1 MKEVNVNVV
10 LNDVPMGSMND
21 NMVPTGVTINGR
33 VYYELK
39 VFCKKYKN
47 HSESKVRRKLRLL
60 ERSNFA
66 LYVYRL
72 MNKLFVSEA
81 LLNLNLDSFKKSK
94 DIKGNY
100 LAYLSGFEWDFFG
113 CVRYAHKLQLNSVKE
128 RMERLGKKVATK
140 YKDNE
145 IRLFYTVEHN
155 PNLSGYHAH
164 FLLWLDADD
173 KTAIKQFT
181 ENSLRGNSDNQTVN
195 TFMERFNPN
204 EGGVAYILKE
214 INLNPD
220 GFDLIWKS

>member
-1 MKEVNVNVV
+1 MKEVNVNMV
-10 LNDVPMGSMND
+10 LNDVLMGSMND

-81 LLNLNLDSFKKSK
+81 LLSLNLDSLKKTK

-100 LAYLSGFEWDFFG
+100 LAYLSGFEWDYFG
-113 CVRYAHKLQLNSVKE
+113 CVRYAHQMQLNTVKM
-128 RMERLGKKVATK
+128 RMERLAKKLATK
-140 YKDNE
+140 FKQNE
-145 IRLFYTVEHN
+145 IRLFYTIERN
-155 PNLSGYHAH
+155 PDKDGYHAH
-164 FLLWLDADD
+164 FLLWTDADD
-173 KTAIKQFT
+173 KTAMKQFA
-181 ENSLRGNSDNQTVN
+181 ENSLRGKSDNQTVN
-195 TFMERFNPN
+195 TFMEPFNPD

-220 GFDLIWKS
+220 GYDLIWKL

>member
-21 NMVPTGVTINGR
+21 NIVPTGVTINGR

-39 VFCKKYKN
+39 VFCKRYKN
-47 HSESKVRRKLRLL
+47 HSESKVRRKMRFL

-66 LYVYRL
+66 MYFYRL

-81 LLNLNLDSFKKSK
+81 LLNFDVSSFKKTK

-100 LAYLSGFEWDFFG
+100 LAYISGFEWDYFG
-113 CVRYAHKLQLNSVKE
+113 CVRYAHKLQMNSVKI
-128 RMERLGKKVATK
+128 RMERLGKKLATK
-140 YKDNE
+140 YKENE
-145 IRLFYTVEHN
+145 IRLFYAVEQN
-155 PNLSGYHAH
+155 PDFSGYHAH
-164 FLLWLDADD
+164 FLLWSDSEN
-173 KTAIKQFT
+173 KTELKRFA
-181 ENSLRGNSDNQTVN
+181 ENSLRGKSNEQTVN
-195 TFMERFNPN
+195 TYLEPFNPE

-214 INLNPD
+214 IIWNPD

>member
-10 LNDVPMGSMND
+10 LNDAPMGSMND
-21 NMVPTGVTINGR
+21 NMVPTGLTINGR

-81 LLNLNLDSFKKSK
+81 LLKLNLDSFKKIK

-100 LAYLSGFEWDFFG
+100 LAYLSGFEWNYFG
-113 CVRYAHKLQLNSVKE
+113 CVRYAHKLQMNSIKI
-128 RMERLGKKVATK
+128 RMELLGKKLATK
-140 YKDNE
+140 YKENE
-145 IRLFYTVEHN
+145 IRLFYTIERK
-155 PNLSGYHAH
+155 PDESGYPAH
-164 FLLWLDADD
+164 FLLWSDSEKKVELKRFA
-173 KTAIKQFT
+173 
-181 ENSLRGNSDNQTVN
+181 ENGLRGKSDVQTVN
-195 TFMERFNPN
+195 TYLELFNPE

-214 INLNPD
+214 ISLNPD
-220 GFDLIWKS
+220 GFDLIWKR